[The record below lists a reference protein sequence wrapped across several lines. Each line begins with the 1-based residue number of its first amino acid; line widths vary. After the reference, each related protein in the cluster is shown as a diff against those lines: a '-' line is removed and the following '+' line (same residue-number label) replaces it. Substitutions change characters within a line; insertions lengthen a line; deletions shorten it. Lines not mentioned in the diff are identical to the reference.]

1 MKTKQPPSPFNL
13 PVLLSFNE
21 LAWIVIFGMALACA
35 YAWRQIDAL
44 PVLKKKVSEQGQT
57 IATLQNASTNFA
69 LISSLTNQ
77 IAESERGNER
87 LVVLLAEQRKITA
100 NFSNLWE
107 RAMETNAALT
117 RANDKLADDLARNN
131 AELAEFRRRLPEL
144 EDQNRSL
151 SNRLV
156 ATLRSL
162 VVLNGELEKARNEVT
177 NRTFEGEIRQE
188 LLSLKGGAA
197 GGSLSNVV
205 VLLDRSSS
213 MEAENGR
220 RWRDAT
226 NVVNT
231 WLSYLPIKNCVL
243 VTFNDQCRVF
253 PTDGSWLRINQTNRN
268 TLVAQLNGLEPEGF
282 TDTLA
287 ALQTAYRYTNVDTII
302 LFTDGKPELAPRNG
316 SRQESMGGR
325 GSREMIKQIHL
336 LCTNRVH
343 IIPINTVGLGD
354 YFNPDLAG
362 FLRQVA
368 NETKGTFIGR

>member
-1 MKTKQPPSPFNL
+1 MKIKQPPSSFNL

-21 LAWIVIFGMALACA
+21 LAWIAIFGMALACV
-35 YAWRQIDAL
+35 YAWRQIDEI
-44 PVLKKKVSEQGQT
+44 PVLKKKVSEQFG
-57 IATLQNASTNFA
+57 IIPN
-69 LISSLTNQ
+69 LTNR
-77 IAESERGNER
+77 ITELERSNER
-87 LVVLLAEQRKITA
+87 LTLLLAEQRQETA
-100 NFSNLWE
+100 KFSNLWE
-107 RAMETNAALT
+107 RAMATDAALT

-131 AELAEFRRRLPEL
+131 AELAEFRRRLAEL
-144 EDQNRSL
+144 KDQNRSL

-156 ATLRSL
+156 ATLPSL
-162 VVLNGELEKARNEVT
+162 DVLKGELERARNEIT
-177 NRTFEGEIRQE
+177 RLKDRTFEGEIRRE

-213 MEAENGR
+213 MEAEKGR

-253 PTDGSWLRINQTNRN
+253 PTDGSWLRINETNRN
-268 TLVAQLNGLEPEGF
+268 TLVAQLDGLEPEGF

-302 LFTDGKPELAPRNG
+302 LFTDGKPERAPRNG
-316 SRQESMGGR
+316 SRQESIGGR
-325 GSREMIKQIHL
+325 GSKEMIKDIHL
-336 LCTNRVH
+336 LCTNRVQ
-343 IIPINTVGLGD
+343 IIPVNTVGLGD
-354 YFNPDLAG
+354 YFSPDLAG